1 MHLVV
6 YHVQLGNPSLQT
18 KPTRH
23 STKSRPD
30 QLLALKLAN
39 ASGLCRPLAQ
49 PISTIMLS
57 RLRAPPP
64 TPVPSVAGICAAAI
78 GTAAAGEPGLPGGTP
93 ALAARPPP
101 MKGFDEVLDAVNGT
115 DTLR

>member
-1 MHLVV
+1 MYLVV
-6 YHVQLGNPSLQT
+6 YHVQLGNTSLKVKASQH
-18 KPTRH
+18 P
-23 STKSRPD
+23 TKSESN
-30 QLLALKLAN
+30 QLLALKLAK

-57 RLRAPPP
+57 RLRAPPTP
-64 TPVPSVAGICAAAI
+64 TPIVAGSCVAAI
-78 GTAAAGEPGLPGGTP
+78 GTGAAGDTGFAAGTP

-101 MKGFDEVLDAVNGT
+101 MKGFDEVFDAVNGT